1 MFRSRLN
8 LALVV
13 SLAPA
18 AAQAAPVG
26 QAVQLN
32 EVVVDRD
39 RGSLD
44 PSTQPREITVLPG
57 TEPVRDY
64 APRDSYTATK
74 TGAKLIETPQAVSV
88 VGAQQIRDLNQQ
100 TVSQAVEFSSGVLP
114 STFGFDPRNDFF
126 LIRGFPAQQTGYFL
140 DGLQLYSLSFG
151 AFQVEPFGLER
162 VEVLKG
168 PASVLYGGS
177 NVGGIIDAVSKVPPA
192 VPYAYVEGGINNF
205 GNAYGAFDVGGP
217 VSKARDN
224 TLFYRLE
231 GLIRGGGTQL
241 QFVDSDR
248 RFLAPSVA
256 WRPDLDTTLTVLGNF
271 QKDHTKNPPF
281 LPYFGTVAPT
291 ATFGRIST
299 STFTSDPASDNFSRD
314 QNLIGYQFSHRFND
328 TFTVR
333 QNMRF
338 ADLRVDERTLLGNG
352 YAFGTT
358 PEQGQLARFNY
369 QTFPHVQQVA
379 LDNQLE
385 GHFKTGDL
393 LHTTL
398 LGLDYKHYTLSD
410 VQGFTFGVPNYDLFR
425 PALLNGPV
433 AAAYPYFIN
442 NFNVQDQIGEYL
454 QEQAKFGPITV
465 LLSGRHDD
473 VEQSQFGRPL
483 GNGTSGPSTESL
495 RSAFTGRAGVIYT
508 TSWGLAPYGTYA
520 TSFDPQIGTNSA
532 TLQPLQPTTGQL
544 GEVGIKYQPTFIPL
558 NFTASLFDITQ
569 QNVLTTDPNLSTNV
583 TQTGEVR
590 SRGFELE
597 TSGYLA
603 PGLKV
608 LGSYTGYNLRVT
620 RSNDPTTVGRV
631 LTGTPQNFGALF
643 IDYTIQSGPLVGLGA
658 GAGPRFVGGSFADP
672 QNTYG
677 IPGFVLADANLHYER
692 EHWRA
697 ALNVRN
703 VFDRSV
709 VSTCSTPSACFYD
722 VRRTALVSLAYK
734 W

>member
-1 MFRSRLN
+1 MSRPVLRVTL
-8 LALVV
+8 LA
-13 SLAPA
+13 SLLPGA
-18 AAQAAPVG
+18 AVAAPI
-26 QAVQLN
+26 ASDTVQLN
-32 EVVVDRD
+32 EVVVD
-39 RGSLD
+39 GAKSQD

-57 TEPVRDY
+57 SEPVRDY
-64 APRDSYTATK
+64 VPRDSYTATK

-88 VGAQQIRDLNQQ
+88 VGAQQIRDLNAQ
-100 TVSQAVEFSSGVLP
+100 TVSQAVEFASGVLP

-162 VEVLKG
+162 IEVLKG

-177 NVGGIIDAVSKVPPA
+177 NVGGIINAVSKTPPV
-192 VPYAYVEGGINNF
+192 VPYAYVEGGINNY

-217 VSKARDN
+217 VSKAANN

-241 QFVDSDR
+241 NFVDSDR
-248 RFLAPSVA
+248 RFLAPSVS
-256 WRPDLDTTLTVLGNF
+256 WRPDRDTTLTVLGSF
-271 QKDHTKNPPF
+271 QKDNTKNIAF
-281 LPYFGTVAPT
+281 LPYVGTVVPNSFGKIPT
-291 ATFGRIST
+291 SR
-299 STFTSDPASDNFSRD
+299 FTSDPASDNFSRD

-328 TFTVR
+328 NFTVR
-333 QNMRF
+333 QNARF
-338 ADLRVDERTLLGNG
+338 ADLRVDERTLLGGG
-352 YAFGTT
+352 YAFGTN
-358 PEQGQLARFNY
+358 PADGMLSRFNY

-379 LDNQLE
+379 VDNQFE
-385 GHFKTGDL
+385 GRFKTGDL

-398 LGLDYKHYTLSD
+398 FGVDYKHYTLSD
-410 VQGFTFGVPNYDLFR
+410 IQGLGFGVPNFNLYS
-425 PALLNGPV
+425 PTLLPGSVGTAPL
-433 AAAYPYFIN
+433 YLN
-442 NFNVQDQIGEYL
+442 NFNVQDQVGEYL
-454 QEQAKFGPITV
+454 QEQAKYGPVTV
-465 LLSGRHDD
+465 VLSGRHDD
-473 VEQSQFGRPL
+473 VDQSQFGRPIAD
-483 GNGTSGPSTESL
+483 GTSIATTESH

-508 TSWGLAPYGTYA
+508 TPWGLAPYGTYA
-520 TSFDPQIGTNSA
+520 TSFDPQLGTNNV
-532 TLQPLQPTTGQL
+532 TGQPLQPTTGQL

-558 NFTASLFDITQ
+558 NFTASLFDLTQ
-569 QNVLTTDPNLSTNV
+569 QNVLTTDPNLATNV
-583 TQTGEVR
+583 TQTGAVR
-590 SRGFELE
+590 SRGFEVE

-620 RSNDPTTVGRV
+620 GSNDVTTLGKV
-631 LTGTPQNFGALF
+631 TTATPQNFGALF
-643 IDYTIQSGPLVGLGA
+643 VDYTIQSGPLTGLGG

-672 QNTYG
+672 QNTFG
-677 IPGFVLADANLHYER
+677 IPGYVLADANLHYER

-709 VSTCSTPSACFYD
+709 VSTCSTVSACFYD
-722 VRRTALVSLAYK
+722 IRRTALLSLAYK